1 MIFVVIKRYFN
12 RLMYVHLKAKKQTNF
27 FFVFFDK
34 IYVTKQLCVKTGI
47 AIPIRK
53 NKGGVPMLRPYFS
66 YSCDEG
72 PI

>member
-1 MIFVVIKRYFN
+1 MIFVTIKRYFN
-12 RLMYVHLKAKKQTNF
+12 RLMYVHFKSEKADLIISC
-27 FFVFFDK
+27 FFDK